1 MGRSGRGTRRGGQPG
16 LALGAVLLTG
26 CMSGLA
32 GSPASAPV
40 VAPGW
45 MAKLPEGGGQ
55 LCAVGTSGP
64 TYYAEDARQNSVKIA
79 MAELARAREVRVQ
92 AGQIIVESGGTKE
105 YEASVEGHTNFTSD
119 VVLQNAQVREQ
130 WVHPGGDER
139 YGPKGTV
146 YTLVCMPLGGR

>member
-1 MGRSGRGTRRGGQPG
+1 MGRPGRGTWWAWRPG
-16 LALGAVLLTG
+16 IVLGAALVTG
-26 CMSGLA
+26 CLNGLA
-32 GSPASAPV
+32 GAPAPPPV
-40 VAPGW
+40 VAPDW
-45 MAKLPEGGGQ
+45 MAKLPDVRGQ

-92 AGQIIVESGGTKE
+92 AGQIIVESGGTRD
-105 YEASVEGHTNFTSD
+105 YEASVEGHANFTSD

-130 WVHPGGDER
+130 WVSPGGDER

>member
-1 MGRSGRGTRRGGQPG
+1 
-16 LALGAVLLTG
+16 
-26 CMSGLA
+26 
-32 GSPASAPV
+32 
-40 VAPGW
+40 